1 MSIVFID
8 AWIVSALVENPLF
21 FTWCQ
26 FSLELTVISANHPLQ
41 WIIVAI
47 SEVISSFRNSL
58 GSLDIVRDKGQTVW
72 TKTFENLSVETSIFV
87 CGIAPILVLK
97 FQIVIE
103 EVVSLNKLASVP
115 LCNVTSLQILV
126 SYSFYTYTIRINQCS
141 ISVEFSFIEIAL
153 INDSVGEC
161 ELAITFLPV
170 MLFRTLVLAT
180 RPLRHFV

>member
-1 MSIVFID
+1 MSIILVN
-8 AWIVSALVENPLF
+8 AWIISTLVENPLF
-21 FTWCQ
+21 FTWRQ

-58 GSLDIVRDKGQTVW
+58 GSLDIVRDKSQTVW

-87 CGIAPILVLK
+87 CGIAPILVLE

-126 SYSFYTYTIRINQCS
+126 NYSCNTYTIWINQCS
-141 ISVEFSFIEIAL
+141 VSVEFSLVEIAL
-153 INDSVGEC
+153 INDSIGEC

-170 MLFRTLVLAT
+170 MLFRALILAA